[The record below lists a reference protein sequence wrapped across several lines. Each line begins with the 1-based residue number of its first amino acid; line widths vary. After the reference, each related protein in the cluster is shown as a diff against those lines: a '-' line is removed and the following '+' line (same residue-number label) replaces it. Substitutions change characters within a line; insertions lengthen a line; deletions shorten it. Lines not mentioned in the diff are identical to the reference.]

1 MRTELITTDILL
13 IVAVG
18 ALSIVMAILSWI
30 LTVGRVKLRISIVMM
45 GLLSVLLI
53 AGQAVRTMNSQEESW
68 QQVRL
73 AKKACFNVNAA
84 LIRAQ
89 AEIRAYKQ
97 ILGEQP
103 NQELQIH

>member
-30 LTVGRVKLRISIVMM
+30 LAAGKVKLRISIVVM
-45 GLLSVLLI
+45 GLFSVLLT
-53 AGQAVRTMNSQEESW
+53 AGQAVRTMNSQEESL

-73 AKKACFNVNAA
+73 AKKACLMANAD

-89 AEIRAYKQ
+89 AQIRVYKK

-103 NQELQIH
+103 NQEIQIH

>member
-13 IVAVG
+13 IIAVG

-30 LTVGRVKLRISIVMM
+30 LAAGRVKLRISIVVM
-45 GLLSVLLI
+45 GLLSVILI
-53 AGQAVRTMNSQEESW
+53 SGQAVRTMNDQEESW

-73 AKKACFNVNAA
+73 TEKACFKLSAELN
-84 LIRAQ
+84 RAQ
-89 AEIRAYKQ
+89 AEIRDYKK